1 MTKDSSYD
9 DAEVRAFISRAL
21 EEQPKAG
28 GVSHEDLLSI
38 GSQVGLS
45 RAAVEAAAHEV
56 RATRLTTAAKGLVLA
71 RRRRGLFIH
80 ALVFALVNA
89 FLFAINFLS
98 TPGEWWVLFSIVGWG
113 LGLALHAIFGLSA
126 SVSERA
132 LGRAK
137 EQLRALEGESEGEKL
152 VTERRGGMRV
162 EGPLDQIEAP
172 IETDKRSLPA
182 RNER

>member
-9 DAEVRAFISRAL
+9 DAEVRAIISRAL

-98 TPGEWWVLFSIVGWG
+98 TPGAWWF
-113 LGLALHAIFGLSA
+113 A
-126 SVSERA
+126 
-132 LGRAK
+132 
-137 EQLRALEGESEGEKL
+137 
-152 VTERRGGMRV
+152 
-162 EGPLDQIEAP
+162 
-172 IETDKRSLPA
+172 
-182 RNER
+182 